1 MSKIGARELSFRLVF
16 GSLFNNTS
24 DSKDIIQD
32 GIEQKLIVPEEQNI
46 VEKLYM
52 IVQDN
57 LQDIKNKLS
66 SNLKNN
72 IVFKDIYPIDSAIL
86 LCGIAEIDYL
96 DADKGLVINEC
107 VKLAKK
113 YSTAKSP
120 SFINGV
126 LSSIYK

>member
-24 DSKDIIQD
+24 DSKDVIQD

-66 SNLKNN
+66 SNLNN

-96 DADKGLVINEC
+96 GADKGLVINEC

-113 YSTAKSP
+113 YSTEKSP